1 MSDKSTEKLPSV
13 PVPPLA
19 SEVAKEKTYTIVTK
33 DKTLTAK
40 AGSIA
45 WTENGQFIL
54 LMDGETTKHLIV
66 AANVI
71 AVTEG

>member
-1 MSDKSTEKLPSV
+1 MSDKPAEKTAVLPF
-13 PVPPLA
+13 PPA
-19 SEVAKEKTYTIVTK
+19 APEAVKEKTYTIVTK

-66 AANVI
+66 AANVL
-71 AVTEG
+71 AVTED

>member
-1 MSDKSTEKLPSV
+1 MSDKSAEKTAVLPFPSAA
-13 PVPPLA
+13 PEA
-19 SEVAKEKTYTIVTK
+19 AKEKTYTIVTK

-66 AANVI
+66 AANVL
-71 AVTEG
+71 AVTED